1 MGSLLAAHE
10 VPVSDSLNWRSSV
23 EEFVG
28 GYDAVSNPKTGIL
41 PSEEANRMISET
53 NRSANRPHLASCR
66 LRCRRI
72 FEKR

>member
-10 VPVSDSLNWRSSV
+10 VPVSDSLNCRSSV

-28 GYDAVSNPKTGIL
+28 GSDEVTNPKTGIL
-41 PSEEANRMISET
+41 PCEEANRMIGET
-53 NRSANRPHLASCR
+53 NRGANKPHLASCR